1 MNNRFQYIQYEFP
14 KQYRPYKAL
23 KDLGEFDIVIDMQTG
38 ICYSGNIGE
47 GSGYMGGDVAY
58 FVGEENE

>member
-14 KQYRPYKAL
+14 KQY
-23 KDLGEFDIVIDMQTG
+23 
-38 ICYSGNIGE
+38 
-47 GSGYMGGDVAY
+47 VAY